1 MIDDKEFLRYE
12 DGFFKPY
19 FEKFIA
25 YKRGKGEKVSHS
37 TLVRFGKLNNALNKH
52 DTDRVTSEMISELLS
67 PHKNQ
72 SEHERQYL
80 VSGLRQFCAFIST
93 LDVPASPVPERYMHA
108 VRSEFRPYIFSEDEL
123 SRVIDVADNLPNAKR
138 TNNHQLVYPVIT
150 RILTGTGMRIG
161 EVLSLD
167 RGAVDVVNGII
178 QVING
183 KNGVSRYIPVSASLQ
198 KVLQRYSETM
208 DMAEKEKPFFASPY
222 SRGHLTYDAMKY
234 MFSKI
239 FRTAGI
245 KKSDG
250 TLPNIHSLRHTFCTR
265 SLSKML
271 DGGMD
276 IYTAVPILAAYV
288 GHVNYADTEK
298 YIHFTEQDHA
308 DFISKE
314 AFLGTLIPEVPDE

>member
-1 MIDDKEFLRYE
+1 MIDDKEFHRYE

-19 FEKFIA
+19 FEKFIE

-37 TLVRFGKLNNALNKH
+37 TLVRFGKLNNALNKY
-52 DTDRVTSEMISELLS
+52 DTDRVTSEMIGELLAH
-67 PHKNQ
+67 HKDQ

-93 LDVPASPVPERYMHA
+93 LDVPAALVPEKYMRA
-108 VRSEFRPYIFSEDEL
+108 VRSEFRPYIFSESEL
-123 SRVIDVADNLPNAKR
+123 SRIIDVADNLPYARR
-138 TNNHQLVYPVIT
+138 TNNHRLVYPVIT
-150 RILTGTGMRIG
+150 RILIGTGMRIG
-161 EVLSLD
+161 EALSLD
-167 RGAVDVVNGII
+167 RGSVDAINGII
-178 QVING
+178 KVTNG

-198 KVLQRYSETM
+198 KVLRQYSETI
-208 DMAEKEKPFFASPY
+208 DMGEKEKPFFASPY
-222 SRGHLTYDAMKY
+222 SGGLLTYGAMKY
-234 MFSKI
+234 MFQKI

-276 IYTAVPILAAYV
+276 IYTAVPTLAAYV